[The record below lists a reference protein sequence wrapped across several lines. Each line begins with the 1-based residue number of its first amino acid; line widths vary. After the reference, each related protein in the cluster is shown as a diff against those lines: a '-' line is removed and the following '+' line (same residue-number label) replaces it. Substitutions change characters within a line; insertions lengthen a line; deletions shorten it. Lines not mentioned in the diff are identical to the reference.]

1 LTLFV
6 DYDDSFVAYLNGTEI
21 ARANVS
27 GNPPAHDARSDG
39 AHEARLSVP
48 FVLDAVVALLV
59 DGTNVL
65 AVQGHND
72 GLRSS
77 DLTLILEL
85 EAANVPPGPPTNDAP
100 LSGALDVPAH
110 PLLCVDVSDPN
121 GDDLDVTFFGVDTGA
136 ARADDFAVIALPDT
150 QFYAES
156 YPQIFDAQ
164 TQWIVANR
172 SARNIVFTTQLGDC
186 VENGSDPSNQLEW
199 DRVDAS
205 LSLLEDPVT
214 TLLPDG
220 IPWGIAPGNHDQ
232 WPIGSPRAGGDEGAT
247 TDLFNQTFGVSRFQ
261 GRSYYRGSCDFG
273 DPSRYPNN
281 NDNNYEFFSAG
292 HYDFV
297 ITHLEYDSKD
307 SEERRDV
314 LDWLDTVLETNAA
327 RRAIIASHL
336 IIRTTGLFDNQGQ
349 AIYDEVKDNPNVFLM
364 LGAHSGEGAHR
375 ADTFNGNTIHSV
387 LSNYSDRIN
396 GGNGWLRINTFS
408 PQNNEI
414 HIETY
419 SPWLDQY
426 ETGAPHEYLL
436 PYDMDD
442 GLPFAKIGDTV
453 QGVASGGSA
462 CIPWPGRLA
471 GVEYQWYAMVS
482 DESTVTKGPRWS
494 FTSNGSCGI
503 DADCD
508 SDSSCATDET
518 CVAGLCVAG
527 SWAPDGFATLCGAGA
542 CAATGSCTGGVDS
555 CVPGTA
561 ALRDTTCD
569 GIDDDCDGPL
579 DEDYVQMATSC
590 GVGACGATGITS
602 CVGGAA
608 QDSCVPGAPA
618 ADDATCD
625 AVDDDCDGLDDD
637 DYPVVPTTCG
647 IGACEASGTMSCVG
661 GIVDDD
667 CAPGT
672 PANDDATCDGIDDD
686 CDVLFDEDYPTTASC
701 GVGACEATGP
711 TSCVDGVIDDQCVP
725 GTPAA
730 DDATCD
736 GIDDDCDDL
745 LDEDYVSVPTGCGTG
760 ACSAVGA
767 TSCAAA
773 TVQDSCVAGAP
784 AAGDETCNGVD
795 DDCDDLLDEDYISV
809 STSCGLGICMAGG
822 ATSCV
827 GGAVQDDCVPGAP
840 GIELCD
846 GVDNDC
852 DGTPDEDDAVD
863 ALTWYQDADT
873 DTYGDPDN
881 PITACS
887 QPVGFVVA
895 GNDCDDSNAN
905 TFPGAVEF
913 NDGQDNQRD
922 GEPGYGLVDEISPMT
937 GFYDPLDGAEYSW
950 PAQPGATLY
959 QVKRSGDREF
969 NSGCTT
975 FTNSDSLIADP
986 EVPEVGG
993 VFYYLAR
1000 SAMPNPGSWG
1010 TGTSEVR
1017 TDTCP

>member
-1 LTLFV
+1 MNFVWRSVTSVLVTLAVAALAALDAGAADPLPIVEGDVWTYFKGTVEPPPDWNTINFDDSSWDSGPTGIGYGDGDDATVLSDMKGNYMSVYARREFNVPNASGVLHLTLFV
-6 DYDDSFVAYLNGTEI
+6 DYDDSFVAYLNGTEV

-27 GNPPAHDARSDG
+27 GNPPAHDVRSDG

-48 FVLDAVVALLV
+48 FVLDPVVALLV

-77 DLTLILEL
+77 DLTLIPEL
-85 EAANVPPGPPTNDAP
+85 EVTNVPPGPPTNDSP

-121 GDDLDVTFFGVDTGA
+121 GDDLDVSFFGVDTGA

-164 TQWIVANR
+164 TQWIVGNR
-172 SARNIVFTTQLGDC
+172 SARNVVFTTQLGDC

-232 WPIGSPRAGGDEGAT
+232 SPLASPRAGGDEGAT

-273 DPSRYPNN
+273 DPSRYPDN

-297 ITHLEYDSKD
+297 ITHLEYDSTD
-307 SEERRDV
+307 SSERRDV

-426 ETGAPHEYLL
+426 ETGVPHEYLL

-442 GLPFAKIGDTV
+442 GLPFAKIGNTV

-462 CIPWPGRLA
+462 CMAWPGRQS
-471 GVEYQWYAMVS
+471 GVEYQWFAMVS
-482 DESTVTKGPRWS
+482 DGSAVAKGQRWS
-494 FTSNGSCGI
+494 FTSNGSCGV
-503 DADCD
+503 DSDCD
-508 SDSSCATDET
+508 SGSACATDET

-527 SWAPDGFATLCGAGA
+527 SWAPDGFVTQCGAGA

-561 ALRDTTCD
+561 ALRDISCD
-569 GIDDDCDGPL
+569 GIDDDCDGLL

-590 GVGACGATGITS
+590 GVGACVAPGITS
-602 CVGGAA
+602 CVGGAV
-608 QDSCVPGAPA
+608 QDSCVPGSPA
-618 ADDATCD
+618 ADDATCN
-625 AVDDDCDGLDDD
+625 AVDDDCDGLDDE

-647 IGACEASGTMSCVG
+647 IGACEASGTISCVG
-661 GIVDDD
+661 GIVDDS

-672 PANDDATCDGIDDD
+672 PANNDA
-686 CDVLFDEDYPTTASC
+686 
-701 GVGACEATGP
+701 
-711 TSCVDGVIDDQCVP
+711 
-725 GTPAA
+725 
-730 DDATCD
+730 
-736 GIDDDCDDL
+736 
-745 LDEDYVSVPTGCGTG
+745 
-760 ACSAVGA
+760 
-767 TSCAAA
+767 
-773 TVQDSCVAGAP
+773 
-784 AAGDETCNGVD
+784 TCNGVD
-795 DDCDDLLDEDYISV
+795 DDCDDLLDEDYISI

-846 GVDNDC
+846 DVDNDC
-852 DGTPDEDDAVD
+852 DGTTDEDDAVD

-881 PITACS
+881 PIAACS
-887 QPVGFVVA
+887 QRGGFVVA

-905 TFPGAVEF
+905 THPGAVEF
-913 NDGQDNQRD
+913 NDGQDNQCD
-922 GEPGYGLVDEISPMT
+922 GEPGYGIVDEISPMT
-937 GFYDPLDGAEYSW
+937 GFYDPLNSAEYSW

-959 QVKRSGDREF
+959 EVKRSSERDF

-975 FTNSDSLIADP
+975 FTNSDSLIDDP
-986 EVPEVGG
+986 EVPVVGG
-993 VFYYLAR
+993 VFHYLVR
-1000 SAMPNPGSWG
+1000 SAMPHTGSWG
-1010 TGTSEVR
+1010 TASSEVR